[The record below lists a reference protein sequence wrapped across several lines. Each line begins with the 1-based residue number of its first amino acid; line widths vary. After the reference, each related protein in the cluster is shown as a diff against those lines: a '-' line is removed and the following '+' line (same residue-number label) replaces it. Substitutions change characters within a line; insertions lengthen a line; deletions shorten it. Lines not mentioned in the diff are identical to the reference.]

1 MAQNVNDVPSSVTV
15 NYPQKP
21 VYLPIELVQHKVAR
35 RFTLLRS
42 TDTPLPS
49 TSLSP
54 GFHERIMVTTNMTM
68 KIAISERGLG
78 QLAVLH
84 LCTARQKRSMMTF
97 QSNESYSFDLKW
109 LLLSILCERCM
120 IRCVCM
126 YAPFWSARASVYTFP
141 SGAYR
146 AFRQVRKLQ

>member
-1 MAQNVNDVPSSVTV
+1 MAQKVNDVPLSVAV

-68 KIAISERGLG
+68 KIDISERGLG

-84 LCTARQKRSMMTF
+84 LCTARQKRSVMT
-97 QSNESYSFDLKW
+97 K
-109 LLLSILCERCM
+109 
-120 IRCVCM
+120 
-126 YAPFWSARASVYTFP
+126 
-141 SGAYR
+141 
-146 AFRQVRKLQ
+146 